1 ISDKLGRVGRAM
13 IILIG
18 LLLSCV
24 GLLALGH
31 FHFVGSQSIPVWLIS
46 AVAFTLIGP
55 YSYLAGALSLDFGC
69 KQGSATAAGIID
81 GVGYLGG
88 VLAGDSMA
96 RISVTYGWQGAF
108 NTLAGVG
115 LLSSLAA
122 IGFLVNQ
129 RRLRL

>member
-1 ISDKLGRVGRAM
+1 M

-24 GLLALGH
+24 GLLALGN
-31 FHFVGSQSIPVWLIS
+31 FNFVGSQSIPVWLVS

-55 YSYLAGALSLDFGC
+55 YSYLAGALSLDFGG

-88 VLAGDSMA
+88 VLAGDSIA
-96 RISVTYGWQGAF
+96 RISVAYGWQGAF
-108 NTLAGVG
+108 NALAVVAV
-115 LLSSLAA
+115 LSSLAA
-122 IGFLVNQ
+122 FVFLLNQ
-129 RRLRL
+129 RRSISLANSI